1 MQFSSNS
8 SLYLKKLKT
17 QNDIKSIFLY
27 GITGAKEDDMIKAIR
42 GKIDMLIIQNRE
54 KALQQP

>member
-1 MQFSSNS
+1 M
-8 SLYLKKLKT
+8 
-17 QNDIKSIFLY
+17 
-27 GITGAKEDDMIKAIR
+27 EDDMIKAIR